1 MSYKN
6 TGNFDSLNDG
16 LIMPFDDSPLDS
28 EQVGEN
34 VYIDILNQARN
45 YVYIFTPFLII
56 SEKMIFALK
65 MAAKRGVD
73 VRIITPEKPE
83 SKIVHRLPRS
93 YYAYLLQSGIK
104 IFEYTPGFMHAK
116 NFVSDDEIAVVGTIN
131 LDFRSLYLHFECAT
145 LLFKSNSVKDIKND
159 ALDTFAVS
167 REIFLSDIPNRIW
180 NNFIDVLLRLL
191 APVM

>member
-45 YVYIFTPFLII
+45 YVCIFTPFLII

-83 SKIVHRLPRS
+83 SKIVHRLTRS

-180 NNFIDVLLRLL
+180 DNFIDVLLRLL

>member
-6 TGNFDSLNDG
+6 TGIFDSLNDG
-16 LIMPFDDSPLDS
+16 LIMPSDDSPLDS

-45 YVYIFTPFLII
+45 YVCIFTPFLII

-83 SKIVHRLPRS
+83 SKIVHRLTRS

-180 NNFIDVLLRLL
+180 DNFIDVLLRLL